1 MAVRTS
7 AGAIISLSAG
17 VPGTFDAT
25 GYAALTYTALGEATD
40 IGELG
45 RVYTVVTHNPVGN
58 RSTQKLKG
66 SFDEGKL
73 TLALGLDEADAGQI
87 LAQAALLLDVPY
99 AFKILL
105 QSTKVLYFQGIITGF
120 KKQIGGVNKV
130 TSAALTVDI
139 TTSASGVGI
148 ILV

>member
-17 VPGTFDAT
+17 VPATFDGT
-25 GYAALTYTALGEATD
+25 GYAALTYTALGEVVDA
-40 IGELG
+40 GQLG
-45 RVYTVVTHNPVGN
+45 RIYTVVTHNPVGN

-73 TLALGLDEADAGQI
+73 SLMLGLDEADTGQI
-87 LAQAALLLDVPY
+87 LAQAALLLDNNY

-105 QSTKVLYFQGIITGF
+105 QSTKILFFSGLITGF
-120 KKQIGGVNKV
+120 QKQVGTVNKV
-130 TSAALTVDI
+130 TSVAMTVDI
-139 TTSASGVGI
+139 TTSSAGVGI

>member
-7 AGAIISLSAG
+7 AGAVISLTSG
-17 VPGTFDAT
+17 VPSTFDST
-25 GYAALTYTALGEATD
+25 GYLALTYTTLGEAVD

-73 TLALGLDEADAGQI
+73 VRSVGLDEADAGQI
-87 LAQAALLLDVPY
+87 LAQAALLLDNLY
-99 AFKILL
+99 AFKIVL
-105 QSTKVLYFQGIITGF
+105 QSTKILYFQGLVSGF
-120 KKQIGGVNKV
+120 KKQIGTVNKI
-130 TSAALTVDI
+130 TTAALTVDI
-139 TTSASGVGI
+139 STSSTGVGI

>member
-7 AGAIISLSAG
+7 AGAIISLTAG
-17 VPGTFDAT
+17 VPATIDST
-25 GYAALTYTALGEATD
+25 GYAALTYTALGEVVD

-45 RVYTVVTHNPVGN
+45 RIYTIVTHNPVGN

-73 TLALGLDEADAGQI
+73 SLMVGLDEADAGQV
-87 LAQAALLLDVPY
+87 LAQAALLLDNPY
-99 AFKILL
+99 AFKIVL
-105 QSTKVLYFQGIITGF
+105 QSTKILYFQGLISGF
-120 KKQIGGVNKV
+120 KKQVGGVNKI
-130 TSAALTVDI
+130 TSVAMTVDI
-139 TTSASGVGI
+139 TTSSTGVGI

>member
-17 VPGTFDAT
+17 VPATFDGA
-25 GYAALTYTALGEATD
+25 GYAALTFTALGEATD

-45 RVYTVVTHNPVGN
+45 RVYTVVTHSPVGN

-73 TLALGLDEADAGQI
+73 TLALGLDEADAGQV
-87 LAQAALLLDVPY
+87 LAQAALLLDNPY

-105 QSTKVLYFQGIITGF
+105 QSTKVLYFQAIVTGF

-130 TSAALTVDI
+130 TSAALSVDI
-139 TTSASGVGI
+139 TTSSTGVGI

>member
-7 AGAIISLSAG
+7 AGAIISLTAG
-17 VPGTFDAT
+17 VPATFDAT
-25 GYAALTYTALGEATD
+25 GYAALTYTALGEVTD
-40 IGELG
+40 TGELG

-66 SFDEGKL
+66 SFDDGKL
-73 TLALGLDEADAGQI
+73 ALALGLDEADAGQI
-87 LAQAALLLDVPY
+87 LAQAALLLDAPY

-105 QSTKVLYFQGIITGF
+105 QSTKILYFQGIVTGF

-130 TSAALTVDI
+130 TSAALSVDI

>member
-17 VPGTFDAT
+17 VPATFDGA
-25 GYAALTYTALGEATD
+25 GYLALTYTALGEATD

-45 RVYTVVTHNPVGN
+45 RVYTVVTHSPVGN

-87 LAQAALLLDVPY
+87 LAQAALLLDTPY
-99 AFKILL
+99 AFKIIL
-105 QSTKVLYFQGIITGF
+105 QSTKILYFQGIITGF

-130 TSAALTVDI
+130 TSASLTVDI
-139 TTSASGVGI
+139 TTSATGVGI